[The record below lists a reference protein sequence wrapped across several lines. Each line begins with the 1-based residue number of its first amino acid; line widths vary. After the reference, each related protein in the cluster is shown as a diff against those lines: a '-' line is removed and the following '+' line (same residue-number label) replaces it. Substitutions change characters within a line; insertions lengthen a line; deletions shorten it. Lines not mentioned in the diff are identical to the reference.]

1 MHGTGRPAARPAFTL
16 VELLVVMAVIGALVA
31 LLLPAIQSA
40 REAARRSQCA
50 NNVKQIG
57 VAMHN
62 FEHAFRHLPPGG
74 LSGSTQTEAHR
85 ILNVTVNLEH
95 GWTIWLLPFLEQQ
108 GVRDQYRLEADWR
121 DPLNQE
127 ARENVI
133 GTLLCPSAPR
143 TSRLVSFNSSTY
155 GPVTAAVSDYGV
167 DNNISSALGSLGLI
181 DPQTASAPQGV
192 MRVNELQRFADVI
205 DGLSNTSW
213 LAEDAS
219 RPTRYAFGR
228 VKVSGFVS
236 GAAWADR
243 DNEYLTHGYTQ
254 DGSASPGPCPINCN
268 NDNEIYSFHP
278 GGAHLLIGDGSVRL
292 VAETT
297 EMRVIGRL
305 LTRAGGEALQVP

>member
-1 MHGTGRPAARPAFTL
+1 MHGTCRPAARRAFTL
-16 VELLVVMAVIGALVA
+16 VELLVVIAIVGILVA

-62 FEHAFRHLPPGG
+62 FEDTFRYLPPGG
-74 LSGSTQTEAHR
+74 LSGGTQTEAHR
-85 ILNVTVNLEH
+85 LLNVPIHVEH
-95 GWTIWLLPFLEQQ
+95 GWTVWLLPFLEQQ
-108 GVRDQYRLEADWR
+108 GVRDRYRLDVDWR

-143 TSRLVSFNSSTY
+143 TSRLVSFTSSAF

-181 DPQTASAPQGV
+181 DPQSASAPQGV

-278 GGAHLLIGDGSVRL
+278 AGAHLLIGDGSVRL

-297 EMRVIGRL
+297 DMRVIGRL

>member
-1 MHGTGRPAARPAFTL
+1 MHGTRRPAARRAFTL
-16 VELLVVMAVIGALVA
+16 LELLVVIAIIGILVA

-57 VAMHN
+57 VAMHH
-62 FEHAFRHLPPGG
+62 FEDTFGYLPPGG
-74 LSGSTQTEAHR
+74 LSGGTQTEAHR
-85 ILNVTVNLEH
+85 VLNVPIHVQH
-95 GWTIWLLPFLEQQ
+95 GWTVWLLPFLEQQ
-108 GVRDQYRLEADWR
+108 GVRDLYRPDADWR
-121 DPLNQE
+121 DPVNQQ

-143 TSRLVSFNSSTY
+143 TSRLVSFTSSTF

-181 DPQTASAPQGV
+181 DPQSASAPQGV

-205 DGLSNTSW
+205 DGLANTSW

-219 RPTRYAFGR
+219 RPTRYRFGR

-243 DNEYLTHGYTQ
+243 DNEYNTHGYTP

-297 EMRVIGRL
+297 DMRVIGRL
-305 LTRAGGEALQVP
+305 LTRAGGEALQMP